1 MCDPMLDISRPSA
14 AGLMDRMYRRQRH
27 IYDLTRKFYLLGR
40 DQLIETLA
48 PSPGARVLEIG
59 CGTGR
64 NLIRAARMYP
74 AMRGYGIDIS
84 EEMLSTA
91 RAQIER
97 AGMKRRVAVARGD
110 ATDFDP
116 TALFGVG
123 GFDRIFFSYALSM
136 IPPWRETIEHAAS
149 LLAPG
154 GSVHIVDFGDQQRLP
169 PAFRVALR
177 RWLELFSV
185 HPRVTLEADLVAFAR
200 ARAMTL
206 DFIPLYR
213 RYAFLAVLQT
223 GAGKPLPF
231 D

>member
-1 MCDPMLDISRPSA
+1 MLDVSRPSDA

-40 DQLIETLA
+40 DQLIDTLA
-48 PSPGARVLEIG
+48 PPAGARVLEIG

-64 NLIRAARMYP
+64 NLIRAARAFP
-74 AMRGYGIDIS
+74 DVHAYGIDIS

-91 RAQIER
+91 RARIER
-97 AGMKRRVAVARGD
+97 AGLKGRIALARGD

-116 TALFGVG
+116 KALFGVEA
-123 GFDRIFFSYALSM
+123 FDRIFVSYALSM
-136 IPPWRETIEHAAS
+136 IPPWRETIEHAVA
-149 LLAPG
+149 LVAPG
-154 GSVHIVDFGDQQRLP
+154 GSLHIVDFGDQRGLP
-169 PAFRVALR
+169 SAFRVCLR

-185 HPRVTLEADLVAFAR
+185 HPRVTLEADLVAFVQAR
-200 ARAMTL
+200 SLTL
-206 DFIPLYR
+206 DFAPLYR

-223 GAGKPLPF
+223 GPRAIASL